1 MRRAVLLVTAVVL
14 GAALTTL
21 PLWAQGTK
29 TKTKTTTKT
38 TTVKVGERYRGAVAF
53 TTEPQ
58 AVVIPETRVY
68 YVSDM
73 DADVYRFGDYWYIAE
88 SGAWYRAS
96 TWEGPFVRIRTNTV
110 PKTIRT
116 IPAAYRIH
124 WSP

>member
-1 MRRAVLLVTAVVL
+1 MRRAILLVTALVL
-14 GAALTTL
+14 GAALIAL
-21 PLWAQGTK
+21 PVGAQGTK
-29 TKTKTTTKT
+29 TKTTKTKT

-53 TTEPQ
+53 TTEPR
-58 AVVIPETRVY
+58 AVLIPETRVY

-73 DADVYRFGDYWYIAE
+73 DADIYRLGDTWYIAE
-88 SGAWYRAS
+88 NGAWYRAS

-110 PKTIRT
+110 PRTIRT

>member
-1 MRRAVLLVTAVVL
+1 MRRVNSLVATLVL
-14 GAALTTL
+14 GAALIAT
-21 PLWAQGTK
+21 PVWAK
-29 TKTKTTTKT
+29 NTKTT
-38 TTVKVGERYRGAVAF
+38 VKFGERYRGTVTF
-53 TTEPQ
+53 TAEPQ

-88 SGAWYRAS
+88 SGAWYRS
-96 TWEGPFVRIRTNTV
+96 SSWQGPFVRVKTNTV
-110 PKTIRT
+110 PRTVRT

>member
-1 MRRAVLLVTAVVL
+1 MRRAITLVAALAL

-21 PLWAQGTK
+21 PVVAKTT
-29 TKTKTTTKT
+29 TKTKTTV
-38 TTVKVGERYRGAVAF
+38 VKVGERYRGTVVF

-58 AVVIPETRVY
+58 AILIPETRVY

-88 SGAWYRAS
+88 NGAWYRAS
-96 TWEGPFVRIRTNTV
+96 SWEGPFVRVKTNTV

>member
-1 MRRAVLLVTAVVL
+1 MRRAILLVTAIVL
-14 GAALTTL
+14 GAALTTS

-29 TKTKTTTKT
+29 KTKTTT
-38 TTVKVGERYRGAVAF
+38 TTVKFGERYRGTVAF

-58 AVVIPETRVY
+58 AVIIPETRVY

-73 DADVYRFGDYWYIAE
+73 DADVYRFGDAWYIAE
-88 SGAWYRAS
+88 NGAWYKAS
-96 TWEGPFVRIRTNTV
+96 TWEGPFIRVKTNTV

>member
-1 MRRAVLLVTAVVL
+1 MRRAISLVAALVL
-14 GAALTTL
+14 GAALTASPT
-21 PLWAQGTK
+21 WAQGK
-29 TKTKTTTKT
+29 SKTTTKT
-38 TTVKVGERYRGAVAF
+38 TVVKVGERYRGAVAF

-58 AVVIPETRVY
+58 AVLIPETRVY

-88 SGAWYRAS
+88 NGAWYRAN
-96 TWEGPFVRIRTNTV
+96 TWQGPFVRVKTNTV
-110 PKTIRT
+110 PRTIRT

>member
-1 MRRAVLLVTAVVL
+1 MRRAILLVTAVVL

-29 TKTKTTTKT
+29 TTKTKT
-38 TTVKVGERYRGAVAF
+38 TTVKVGERYRGTVTF

-58 AVVIPETRVY
+58 AVVIPDTRVY

-73 DADVYRFGDYWYIAE
+73 DADVYRFGDNWYIAE
-88 SGAWYRAS
+88 NGSWYRAS
-96 TWEGPFVRIRTNTV
+96 TWEGPFVRVKTNTV
-110 PKTIRT
+110 PRT
-116 IPAAYRIH
+116 VRTVPAAYRIH